1 MARTATTILTL
12 LILFCALAVAAGEPA
27 TAPPDVPPA
36 PPVIADLPENAAE
49 IADHAA
55 GRLVLEPVVETPPP
69 AAAAAVEM
77 QEIDEAL
84 AACRARVADLTARLR
99 ETTAD
104 ETALALQRDIEQ
116 SKRETE
122 LDVLRIQA
130 KHARL
135 AGRDAQ
141 ADAIE
146 AELARMTAP
155 AVPTAPAAAAAR

>member
-27 TAPPDVPPA
+27 TAPPDV

-116 SKRETE
+116 AKRETE